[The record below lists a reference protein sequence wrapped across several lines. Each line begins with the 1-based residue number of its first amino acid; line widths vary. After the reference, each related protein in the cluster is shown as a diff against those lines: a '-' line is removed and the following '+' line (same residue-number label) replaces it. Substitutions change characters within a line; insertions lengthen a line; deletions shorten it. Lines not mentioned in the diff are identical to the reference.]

1 MTTTTIVSSGTG
13 APSLG
18 TGRELHRNGTAIRQ
32 RRTTSGDHVRRR
44 RVIDVDEGREP
55 ADGIGRR
62 EGRWPPEELVGSTCL
77 LQPTP
82 VAAARAALLLAPPP
96 AVLGSAVPGSCVG
109 RTAGNAGTV
118 GVAGGGGGSTCSKTV
133 LVTPYG
139 SFLSVNQSPAE
150 FRESTLSI
158 GGGSSIGFNNCTG
171 QIAAAARE
179 MTSRLLI
186 R

>member
-1 MTTTTIVSSGTG
+1 MEQQYGNGVPLPVITCDGDASSTLTRAANPPTESDAAGAMAAGGTI
-13 APSLG
+13 
-18 TGRELHRNGTAIRQ
+18 
-32 RRTTSGDHVRRR
+32 
-44 RVIDVDEGREP
+44 
-55 ADGIGRR
+55 
-62 EGRWPPEELVGSTCL
+62 GSTCL

-179 MTSRLLI
+179 
-186 R
+186 